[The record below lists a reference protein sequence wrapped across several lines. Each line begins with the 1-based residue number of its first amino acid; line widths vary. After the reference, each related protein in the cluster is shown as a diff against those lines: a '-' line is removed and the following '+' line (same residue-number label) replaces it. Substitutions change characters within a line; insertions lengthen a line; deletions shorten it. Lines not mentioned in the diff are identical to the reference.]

1 MENTN
6 QGIIIRRLSISHWKN
21 RVKKIVLGVLAVI
34 LMIPTVACSN
44 PTAKDIA
51 YNNFLSLEQSIHA
64 TYSKYEVE
72 QFHQEQLDAYS
83 NGGSYFTMEDVQK
96 YFDIECTRKNCFG
109 NYYVPL
115 KLDEGGYAFI
125 FLSPE
130 LVVKLNILVYTKM
143 PSKDDFNFI
152 KENETLIDEIRSF
165 DFNTIEYPLSSVEL
179 LTTGHIVKE
188 GVLIIR
194 YRSGAIV
201 KSVEFFPN
209 ESIPALQEQ
218 EGINW
223 FVLGV
228 PYLLPQDKQF

>member
-1 MENTN
+1 
-6 QGIIIRRLSISHWKN
+6 
-21 RVKKIVLGVLAVI
+21 
-34 LMIPTVACSN
+34 
-44 PTAKDIA
+44 
-51 YNNFLSLEQSIHA
+51 
-64 TYSKYEVE
+64 
-72 QFHQEQLDAYS
+72 
-83 NGGSYFTMEDVQK
+83 MEDVQK

-165 DFNTIEYPLSSVEL
+165 DFNTIEYPLSNVEL